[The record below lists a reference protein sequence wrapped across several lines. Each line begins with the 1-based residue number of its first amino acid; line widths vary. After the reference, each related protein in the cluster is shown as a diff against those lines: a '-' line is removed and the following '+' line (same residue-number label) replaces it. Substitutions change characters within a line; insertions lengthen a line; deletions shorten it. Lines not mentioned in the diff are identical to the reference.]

1 MSLQMA
7 SQVRN
12 HSFSCN
18 SAEIITL
25 NVIKVLYSRVLT
37 YTTEEHSE
45 VHDSDGPPPT
55 SVVIIL
61 RVIAADMEYRLS
73 IKDDIPA
80 RQCNLYE

>member
-1 MSLQMA
+1 M
-7 SQVRN
+7 
-12 HSFSCN
+12 
-18 SAEIITL
+18 

-73 IKDDIPA
+73 IKLSIKDDIPA
-80 RQCNLYE
+80 RQFNLYE